1 MTPIAE
7 QEEPQVVMV
16 PKPVVVTTG
25 PTPPIVTSL
34 EPTEPM
40 SEHDSF
46 IAQVDTPGGH
56 ILVCLTVI
64 VIAVGMFFLK
74 IPEYK
79 DMVVG
84 ALAVLFAAMRGKG
97 GAQ

>member
-1 MTPIAE
+1 
-7 QEEPQVVMV
+7 
-16 PKPVVVTTG
+16 
-25 PTPPIVTSL
+25 
-34 EPTEPM
+34 M
-40 SEHDSF
+40 SGKDTF

-56 ILVCLTVI
+56 IMVCLV
-64 VIAVGMFFLK
+64 VIAMAIGMYFLK

-97 GAQ
+97 GAA